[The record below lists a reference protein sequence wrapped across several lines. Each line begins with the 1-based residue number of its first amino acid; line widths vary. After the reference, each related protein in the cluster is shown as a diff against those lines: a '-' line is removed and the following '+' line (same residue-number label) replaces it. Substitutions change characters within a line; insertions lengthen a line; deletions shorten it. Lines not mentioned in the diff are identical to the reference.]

1 MAGHAVR
8 VVAALRENLPASQTI
23 AAIDGVDEQTCAA
36 ILGRSAIFLSFSE
49 FEGLPLPPLE
59 AALSGNRVIGYT
71 GQGAKDYWSPPIFD
85 AIQQGD
91 IIGFV
96 ETVRATVAG
105 LEAGHLGAGEL
116 RGARRLLARRFSLAA
131 EQASLANMLDH
142 IEASVSQA
150 KAA

>member
-1 MAGHAVR
+1 MG
-8 VVAALRENLPASQTI
+8 L
-23 AAIDGVDEQTCAA
+23 DEQTCAA

-96 ETVRATVAG
+96 QTVRATVAG
-105 LEAGHLGAGEL
+105 LGGGPPRRRGTARGAG
-116 RGARRLLARRFSLAA
+116 RLLARRFSLAA